1 MKIYKIIFLL
11 DALEDMKE
19 AKKWYDKQQKGL
31 GKRLMADVRQ
41 SISELRKNAF
51 IGSVKYMD
59 IRTVSCAKFP
69 YSIHYS
75 IDELKAEVI
84 ILSIFHLHRKP
95 FWD

>member
-1 MKIYKIIFLL
+1 MKIYKIIFLS

-59 IRTVSCAKFP
+59 IRTVSCANFP
-69 YSIHYS
+69 YAIHYS
-75 IDELKAEVI
+75 IDELNTEVI